1 MFDPEKL
8 LQQRRLQT
16 VTANVNAR
24 LRETRRLEEALAE
37 KLGMSFE
44 QFKARCKQERAKGK
58 TQHTEVKKLVSKV
71 LDQSSE
77 QVVSSKPKKLPRHTQ
92 YI

>member
-1 MFDPEKL
+1 MFDPDKL
-8 LQQRRLQT
+8 MQQRRLQT

-44 QFKARCKQERAKGK
+44 QFKARCNKERAKGK
-58 TQHTEVKKLVSKV
+58 TQNKEVKKMVSKIMN
-71 LDQSSE
+71 QPSEEAGSST
-77 QVVSSKPKKLPRHTQ
+77 PKKLPKYTQ